1 MQVSGIRACVTLA
14 WSAVAISAAC
24 APAGELVETPLT
36 TVRVASGLSMPLYV
50 THSPG
55 DSERLFIVEQSRQI
69 KILRN
74 GAVLPTPFLDV
85 TSLATCC
92 GEAGLLGFAFHPNY
106 QNNGYFY
113 INYTDTS
120 SNNERVFRTVVARY
134 SVSSNRDVA
143 DPNSAVVLLR
153 IDQPYSNHNGGWMD
167 FGPDGYLYIATGDGG
182 DRFDPDN
189 NAQDITDNLLGKIV
203 RIDVNRD
210 EFPADPERNYGI
222 PPDNPFVDAEGDDEI
237 WAYGLRNPWRNSF
250 DSETGDLYIADV
262 GQFLTEEI
270 NVQPADSPGGE
281 NYGWDC
287 TEGASCTAE
296 ATCTCNDDSL
306 TAPVHVYNHNAGRCS
321 ITGGLVYR
329 GCAIPDLTGTYFFA
343 DYCSAQIFSFRYENG
358 GVHDLRE
365 RTAELAPGGGLSISG
380 ISSFGRD
387 IDGEIYL
394 CDIGGGEVF
403 KVVPAGTPFVAR
415 AGATPPDGAIDARQP
430 SNPDGT
436 GVAAGW
442 QSLDVHFEPAS
453 PCPEPADFSVT
464 AWAGAGPA
472 PVVDSAER
480 IDSGSLRVR
489 LDRPITPVSRV
500 TLTYIPDGGSVTL
513 GWLPGDVNG
522 DGTSAP
528 ADILAMVDALNG
540 VGGAKSAW
548 QTDVD
553 RSGVSGPPDIL
564 RVIDLL
570 NGAGV
575 YATYNG
581 VSLP

>member
-1 MQVSGIRACVTLA
+1 
-14 WSAVAISAAC
+14 
-24 APAGELVETPLT
+24 
-36 TVRVASGLSMPLYV
+36 
-50 THSPG
+50 
-55 DSERLFIVEQSRQI
+55 
-69 KILRN
+69 
-74 GAVLPTPFLDV
+74 
-85 TSLATCC
+85 
-92 GEAGLLGFAFHPNY
+92 
-106 QNNGYFY
+106 
-113 INYTDTS
+113 
-120 SNNERVFRTVVARY
+120 
-134 SVSSNRDVA
+134 
-143 DPNSAVVLLR
+143 
-153 IDQPYSNHNGGWMD
+153 MD

-189 NAQDITDNLLGKIV
+189 NAQDITDNLLGKIL
-203 RIDVNRD
+203 RIDVNGD
-210 EFPADPERNYGI
+210 DFPADPNRNYAI

-262 GQFLTEEI
+262 GQFVIEEI
-270 NVQPADSPGGE
+270 NVQPADSAGGE

-287 TEGASCTAE
+287 MEGSSCTAE

-306 TAPVHVYNHNAGRCS
+306 TGPVHVYNHNSGRCS
-321 ITGGLVYR
+321 ISGGFVYR

-343 DYCSAQIFSFRYENG
+343 DYCSAQIFSLRYENG
-358 GVHDLRE
+358 AVSDLRE
-365 RTAELAPGGGLSISG
+365 RTAELAPGGGLSIDG

-387 IDGEIYL
+387 SDGEIYI
-394 CDIGGGEVF
+394 CDIFGGEVF
-403 KVVPAGTPFVAR
+403 KIVPDGTPFVAS

-436 GVAAGW
+436 GAAAGW
-442 QSLDVHFEPAS
+442 QFVDVHFEPAS

-464 AWAGAGPA
+464 AWAGEGPS
-472 PVVDSAER
+472 PMVDSAER
-480 IDSGSLRVR
+480 VNGSSLRVH
-489 LDRPITPVSRV
+489 LDKPITPVSRM
-500 TLTYIPDGGSVTL
+500 TLTYLPDGASVAL
-513 GWLPGDVNG
+513 GWLPADVNG
-522 DGTSAP
+522 DGTSAA

-575 YATYNG
+575 FASYNG